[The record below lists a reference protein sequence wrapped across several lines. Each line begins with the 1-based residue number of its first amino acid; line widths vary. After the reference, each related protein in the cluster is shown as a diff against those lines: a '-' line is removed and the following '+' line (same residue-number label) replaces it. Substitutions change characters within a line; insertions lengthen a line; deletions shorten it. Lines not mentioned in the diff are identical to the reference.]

1 MNSILAALMT
11 PNPMPWSSSFNE
23 GATCGP
29 SSPHWY
35 RGRSSPQEVTAQS
48 GQYPHPNSQYT
59 TDHKP
64 DKKLISAIENA

>member
-11 PNPMPWSSSFNE
+11 PNPMPWSTSFDE

-35 RGRSSPQEVTAQS
+35 RGRTSTQEVTAQS
-48 GQYPHPNSQYT
+48 GQYPSPNPQHT
-59 TDHKP
+59 LEHKLTKTP
-64 DKKLISAIENA
+64 D